1 MKKILSF
8 LLALLLSA
16 FLSGC
21 TTPSEQN
28 TSIGET
34 TNSMQQEPISSDISS
49 STSDSDPQHSS
60 LPEIVPLQK
69 QDGYVWGG
77 YGKDGFYYIR
87 SSGRSDGSCNIMYAD
102 YSSGKVLYL
111 CSQANCAQNNSS
123 CTSYIIP
130 SSGGVSPMVVGEKLI
145 LVSQK
150 SPYIESDDDKSSYIM
165 TADLDGSNRTVLTQ
179 FKSNQFLEKPML
191 SDGNYLYLRL
201 TTQVDADTEKADL
214 IRIDCISGKTE
225 FLRSMDSKL
234 NERIW
239 GAFGDKILVYQYI
252 DDNTIGLVSWD
263 LNDTSN
269 DEVLFNVGDDG
280 YFHLM
285 DLQSKEDIPLS
296 QYSIPTSD
304 ISNISV
310 TPLFADNGHLLIR
323 ELNGSECT
331 YFALDTSGDIQT
343 FDLLYDVDG
352 DSEIFYPIT
361 SVDEDHYLVCAG
373 FAVQNEVSALDDGSS
388 TVLPAP
394 DFLYAIIN
402 KDDYWHSITNYQS
415 FE

>member
-1 MKKILSF
+1 MKRILSF

-21 TTPSEQN
+21 TTPNEQN

-111 CSQANCAQNNSS
+111 CSQANCAHNNSS

-179 FKSNQFLEKPML
+179 FKPNQFLEKPML

-201 TTQVDADTEKADL
+201 TTQVDADTEKAD
-214 IRIDCISGKTE
+214 
-225 FLRSMDSKL
+225 
-234 NERIW
+234 
-239 GAFGDKILVYQYI
+239 
-252 DDNTIGLVSWD
+252 
-263 LNDTSN
+263 
-269 DEVLFNVGDDG
+269 
-280 YFHLM
+280 
-285 DLQSKEDIPLS
+285 
-296 QYSIPTSD
+296 
-304 ISNISV
+304 
-310 TPLFADNGHLLIR
+310 
-323 ELNGSECT
+323 
-331 YFALDTSGDIQT
+331 
-343 FDLLYDVDG
+343 
-352 DSEIFYPIT
+352 
-361 SVDEDHYLVCAG
+361 
-373 FAVQNEVSALDDGSS
+373 
-388 TVLPAP
+388 
-394 DFLYAIIN
+394 
-402 KDDYWHSITNYQS
+402 
-415 FE
+415 